1 MNSDEP
7 ITISSEVL
15 RAFCEA
21 ALKSRNV
28 RQDVMGHVSTSLLQ
42 TSLRGVD
49 SHGIELLPHYINA
62 LDARRINPSPSYKW
76 EKKSAST
83 EVLDADHG
91 FGHAAG
97 GEAMLRAVKTANEV
111 GIAAVAVKNST
122 HFGAAAYFSLLAAEQ
137 GLIGLSFTHADSLML
152 SSRGTR
158 PFFGTNP
165 ICLAAPVADEEP
177 FCLDMATSLV
187 SWNKILRS
195 RNAQEQVPDNWGC
208 DVNGSP
214 VTDPHEIISL
224 MPIGN
229 YKGFGLSMMVE
240 ILCGIL
246 TGMPYGRNIIRMY
259 ADPIEAKR
267 LLGHFYVAV
276 DINSFIDLESF
287 KDNLQ
292 AMINEVRQEPAK
304 EVGKSVL
311 VPGDPEKQEFA
322 KRSKQGIPL
331 SLAAFKDFKELAKEI
346 DFGNLV

>member
-1 MNSDEP
+1 MNSKEP

-28 RQDVMGHVSTSLLQ
+28 RQDVVDHVSTSLLQ

-49 SHGIELLPHYINA
+49 SHGIELLPHYVNA
-62 LDARRINPSPSYKW
+62 LDAGRINPSPSYKW

-83 EVLDADHG
+83 EVLDADHA

-97 GEAMLRAVKTANEV
+97 GEAMLRAVKTAKEV

-137 GLIGLSFTHADSLML
+137 DLIGLSFTHADSLML
-152 SSRGTR
+152 SFRGTR

-214 VTDPHEIISL
+214 VTDPYEIRSL

-267 LLGHFYVAV
+267 LLGHFYVAI
-276 DINSFIDLESF
+276 DINSFIDLKLF

-292 AMINEVRQEPAK
+292 AMMNELRQEPVQ
-304 EVGKSVL
+304 EIGKPVL
-311 VPGDPEKQEFA
+311 VPGDPEKQEFSR
-322 KRSKQGIPL
+322 RSKQGIPV
-331 SLAAFKDFKELAKEI
+331 AQTAFENFKKLAKET
-346 DFGNLV
+346 DFGNLI